1 MREVEFYK
9 TPSGSSPIEE
19 FLDSLDARQAKKV
32 TWVLGLIEELE
43 RIPQQYFKKLSGS
56 DEIWEVR
63 AKVGKETFRLLGF
76 MKGAK
81 LVILVHAFKKKSQ
94 QIRKADIQLAE
105 KRKKE
110 YLSR

>member
-1 MREVEFYK
+1 MRDVEFYK

-19 FLDSLDARQAKKV
+19 FLDSLDARQAQKV
-32 TWVLGLIEELE
+32 TWVLELIEELE

-63 AKVGKETFRLLGF
+63 AKAGKETFRLLGF
-76 MKGAK
+76 MKSAK

-94 QIRKADIQLAE
+94 QIRKTDIQLAE